1 MAGFDDMALAEIET
15 ELFVEALYRQRGID
29 FRAYRKP
36 ELHQAL
42 WAFCARSGVAT
53 ISQLQGQVLR
63 DGALGREVG
72 RLLST
77 GASEQLALPSSFM
90 ALRCAVLP
98 VLRAASWPNVWF
110 AESADDG
117 LVMQFV
123 VMLEEE
129 GLLAKTQLFVTNA
142 NEDLLGDVGRLRVPA
157 AAMAARD
164 ARHSKGGGR
173 EPLGAYLDQDGDG
186 FTLKPALREHIVWS
200 QYDLASDA
208 TFKEFDLII
217 CQRPLS
223 GFELPLQQRA
233 LALFRQS
240 LCNFG
245 ILQIDAPDAALAGD
259 LARDFV
265 CLLTDQGIYRRLP

>member
-1 MAGFDDMALAEIET
+1 MDWVDDVALAGIET

-36 ELHQAL
+36 ALHAAL
-42 WAFCARSGVAT
+42 SAYCARAGIAT

-63 DGALGREVG
+63 DGALGREVS
-72 RLLST
+72 RLLSA

-98 VLRAASWPNVWF
+98 VLRAASWPTVWF

-142 NEDLLGDVGRLRVPA
+142 NEDLLGEVESLRVPA
-157 AAMAARD
+157 AALAGRD
-164 ARHSKGGGR
+164 ARHLKGGGR
-173 EPLGAYLDQDGDG
+173 EALPAYLDQDGEH
-186 FTLKPALREHIVWS
+186 FVLKSALREHIVWS

-217 CQRPLS
+217 CQRPLC

-245 ILQIDAPDAALAGD
+245 ILQIDAPDPALAGD